1 MLLPCIVGDGVG
13 AAAGLYVGVFE
24 RGGVGAID
32 GVVTGAFE
40 GLNVR
45 GAGVPIY
52 RIEHY
57 GYIFDEEVNG
67 EFNDYKEAEEYL
79 FSVIKGAI
87 SKEVDWSKEVLN
99 DISKWGEDQA
109 ERANAIL
116 KLVRE
121 SDYLEKI

>member
-1 MLLPCIVGDGVG
+1 MTDKITQLTDLWYSIVN
-13 AAAGLYVGVFE
+13 
-24 RGGVGAID
+24 ID
-32 GVVTGAFE
+32 HHKDRDCHWYINKVWSYGNE
-40 GLNVR
+40 
-45 GAGVPIY
+45 PIY